1 MQTSLFR
8 GPLFR
13 GLAIL
18 AFFAGVGL
26 VLVPIYVPRPPAF
39 IPGFAPPPDMWPRT
53 VSIIG
58 AALGLLAVFLAA
70 TGGRSGPAET
80 LETDGAPLKAHL
92 MRFIGVVVAF
102 AGFLL
107 LVPMLAFSSLDDVDC
122 HGDLADRGTWPQ
134 ALGYRARGAWPAA
147 FAELFPF
154 RARDTVPPLA
164 RWPNP
169 LAFDRR
175 S

>member
-26 VLVPIYVPRPPAF
+26 VLVPIYVPRPAF

-70 TGGRSGPAET
+70 TGRSGPAET

-107 LVPMLAFSSLDDVDC
+107 LVPYAGFLIASMMLIATAILLTGELG
-122 HGDLADRGTWPQ
+122 HRLWAIGLAVLGPLLLLNFFHS
-134 ALGYRARGAWPAA
+134 ALGTQFPVGA
-147 FAELFPF
+147 
-154 RARDTVPPLA
+154 LA
-164 RWPNP
+164 KS
-169 LAFDRR
+169 FGF
-175 S
+175 